1 MTGNEFKDARKN
13 LGLSQSA
20 LANAIDM
27 SRVMIG
33 LMERGEKPIEKRTE
47 LAVLCLLYEAG
58 IKSSRHPNVMR
69 L

>member
-1 MTGNEFKDARKN
+1 MKGKELKEARQK

-20 LANAIDM
+20 LAYAIGM

-33 LMERGEKPIEKRTE
+33 LMERGDKPIEKRTE
-47 LAVLCLLYEAG
+47 LAIWCLLYEAG
-58 IKSSRHPNVMR
+58 IESARHPNVMR